1 MLDRLDSRHYGGLLF
16 RYFLRGNRNYQTN
29 GAVRTQ
35 RIALQSHHPAQ
46 PLTSISTQSAPVV
59 LLLLLLEVLEVVVV
73 VMEVMEVAVMSCMV

>member
-46 PLTSISTQSAPVV
+46 PLTSISSQSAPVV
-59 LLLLLLEVLEVVVV
+59 LLLLLEVLVVV